1 MLKYY
6 EPRLN
11 LSSPEQLN
19 MIGIIVTLNNSV
31 DGEILRS
38 VIEELRVRFPYFYVK
53 AAYKGGDLTTVPNEL
68 PMTVRNTWEP
78 IRLNSKESNYH
89 LAAWKYEGNRLA
101 FEIPHDLTDG
111 AGVMPYIRSAMFL
124 YLSRATGI
132 SFDPAGFRLPG
143 DEIPESEIGDPFE
156 DLDTKAVEAPLYRK
170 KPIPDCFHL
179 FNGMDIDKRVFYLKL
194 PEEQVMKYCR
204 SNDAS
209 PNVLFSVFLAKATR
223 RYDPSSEKP
232 ITIFV
237 AVDHKAILGNHD
249 NYRLFAGNNILE
261 FPKGMDLNDI
271 TKTCTMVRG
280 QLIIQ
285 AQPENSLWEIK
296 ERKQM
301 LLPPPSLEIPQ
312 ASFSVSYPKNTSFG
326 PLDPYIREIYIV
338 TTLMPISDILC
349 EVTCINHSFF
359 LAFMQPFSSTEF
371 LECFLDEL
379 RMAEIPCELLFS
391 EPLRMCEVQ
400 GMDRNNR

>member
-1 MLKYY
+1 
-6 EPRLN
+6 
-11 LSSPEQLN
+11 
-19 MIGIIVTLNNSV
+19 
-31 DGEILRS
+31 
-38 VIEELRVRFPYFYVK
+38 
-53 AAYKGGDLTTVPNEL
+53 
-68 PMTVRNTWEP
+68 
-78 IRLNSKESNYH
+78 
-89 LAAWKYEGNRLA
+89 
-101 FEIPHDLTDG
+101 
-111 AGVMPYIRSAMFL
+111 
-124 YLSRATGI
+124 
-132 SFDPAGFRLPG
+132 
-143 DEIPESEIGDPFE
+143 
-156 DLDTKAVEAPLYRK
+156 
-170 KPIPDCFHL
+170 
-179 FNGMDIDKRVFYLKL
+179 
-194 PEEQVMKYCR
+194 
-204 SNDAS
+204 
-209 PNVLFSVFLAKATR
+209 VLFSVFLAKAAR
-223 RYDPSSEKP
+223 RYDPGSEKP
-232 ITIFV
+232 ITVFL

-249 NYRLFAGNNILE
+249 NYRLFVGNNILE
-261 FPKGMDLNDI
+261 FPKDMDLNDI

-326 PLDPYIREIYIV
+326 PLDHYIREIYIV

-391 EPLRMCEVQ
+391 EALRMCEVQ